1 MTIANSVEI
10 GGVGAGPRIA
20 TVARRRLAEELER
33 LNVTP
38 VRARVTLFDDDGPRG
53 GPAVRCAITVH
64 LPHRPALRV
73 EHSAATARLAVD
85 GAVETLGRR
94 LAKHREEQRERRRR
108 PKKYYA
114 AKRLLP

>member
-10 GGVGAGPRIA
+10 AGVDAGPRVA
-20 TVARRRLAEELER
+20 ALARRRLAEELER
-33 LNVTP
+33 LTVTP
-38 VRARVTLFDDDGPRG
+38 VRARVTFFDDDGPKG

-64 LPHRPALRV
+64 LPYRPALRV
-73 EHSAATARLAVD
+73 EHSAGTARLAVD
-85 GAVETLGRR
+85 GATEALGRR
-94 LAKHREEQRERRRR
+94 LAKYREEQRERRRR